1 VTAIETETDTTR
13 VMGPAA
19 MATALILASG
29 SLIRAQLLRGAGLDF
44 SIETA
49 PVDEAEIR
57 IALQAEGAS
66 AGDTAIVLAEAKALR
81 VSRKRPGA
89 LVIGCDQ
96 MLDCNGVW
104 FEKPG
109 DRDHARAHLQ
119 ALRGRD
125 HTLSSGIVVA
135 RDGQRIWHHLSTARL
150 SVRPLSEAFIEA
162 YLDAAGEAVLN
173 SVGAYQLEGLGAQL
187 FSRIEGDY
195 FTILGL
201 PLLPLLDFLRLQG
214 VLKR

>member
-1 VTAIETETDTTR
+1 MAR
-13 VMGPAA
+13 MMGPAA
-19 MATALILASG
+19 PDTTLILASG
-29 SLIRAQLLRGAGLDF
+29 SAIRAQLLRGAGLDF
-44 SIETA
+44 VIEAA
-49 PVDEAEIR
+49 PLDEAEIR
-57 IALQAEGAS
+57 LALQAEGAS
-66 AGDTAIVLAEAKALR
+66 AGDTAIALAEAKALR
-81 VSRKRPGA
+81 ISRKRPGA

-125 HTLSSGIVVA
+125 HTLLSGVVVA
-135 RDGQRIWHHLSTARL
+135 CDGQRIWHHLSTARL
-150 SVRPLSEAFIEA
+150 TVRPLSADFIEA
-162 YLDAAGEAVLN
+162 YLEAAGEAVLN

-201 PLLPLLDFLRLQG
+201 PLLPLLDFLRLHSI
-214 VLKR
+214 LKR

>member
-1 VTAIETETDTTR
+1 MAW
-13 VMGPAA
+13 VMGPSARE
-19 MATALILASG
+19 TTLILASG
-29 SLIRAQLLRGAGLDF
+29 SAIRAQLLRGAGLDF
-44 SIETA
+44 VIETA

-57 IALQAEGAS
+57 LALQAEGAS
-66 AGDTAIVLAEAKALR
+66 TGDTAIALAEAKALR
-81 VSRKRPGA
+81 ISRKRPGT

-119 ALRGRD
+119 ALRGCD
-125 HTLSSGIVVA
+125 HTLLSGVVVA

-150 SVRPLSEAFIEA
+150 TVRPLSEDFIEA
-162 YLDAAGEAVLN
+162 YLEAAGEAVLN

-187 FSRIEGDY
+187 FSRIDGDY

-201 PLLPLLDFLRLQG
+201 PLLP
-214 VLKR
+214 

>member
-1 VTAIETETDTTR
+1 MSSEALLT
-13 VMGPAA
+13 GPAPQK
-19 MATALILASG
+19 LILASG
-29 SLIRAQLLRGAGLDF
+29 SRIRAELLRNAGVDF
-44 SIETA
+44 EIQTA

-57 IALQAEGAS
+57 RSLQAEGATV
-66 AGDTAIVLAEAKALR
+66 GDAAIALAEAKAMR
-81 VSRKRPGA
+81 VSRRNPGA

-104 FEKPG
+104 FEKPV

-119 ALRGRD
+119 AFSGKTHRLQA
-125 HTLSSGIVVA
+125 GIVVA
-135 RDGQRIWHHLSTARL
+135 RDGQRLWHNLSIASLTVRVL
-150 SVRPLSEAFIEA
+150 SPDFIEA
-162 YLDAAGEAVLN
+162 YLDAAGEPILN

-201 PLLPLLDFLRLQG
+201 PLLPLLDFLRAHG
-214 VLKR
+214 AVPR

>member
-1 VTAIETETDTTR
+1 
-13 VMGPAA
+13 MKGPAA
-19 MATALILASG
+19 PETMLILASG
-29 SLIRAQLLRGAGLDF
+29 SAIRADLLHGAGLDF
-44 SIETA
+44 VIETA
-49 PVDEAEIR
+49 PLDEAEIR
-57 IALQAEGAS
+57 IALQAEGAT
-66 AGDTAIVLAEAKALR
+66 AGDTAVALAEAKALR

-109 DRDHARAHLQ
+109 DRAHARAHLQ
-119 ALRGRD
+119 ALRGRV

-135 RDGQRIWHHLSTARL
+135 RDGQRIWHELSTARL
-150 SVRPLSEAFIEA
+150 TMRALSEAFIEA
-162 YLDAAGEAVLN
+162 YLDAVGDSVLH
-173 SVGAYQLEGLGAQL
+173 SVGAYQLEGFGAQL
-187 FSRIEGDY
+187 FSRIDGDY

-201 PLLPLLDFLRLQG
+201 PLLPLLDFLRQQG

>member
-1 VTAIETETDTTR
+1 MTSTATKTGTPGMMESTVSAIT
-13 VMGPAA
+13 V
-19 MATALILASG
+19 ILASG
-29 SLIRAQLLRGAGLDF
+29 SSIRAQLLRGAGLDF
-44 SIETA
+44 TVETA

-57 IALQAEGAS
+57 LALHAEGVS
-66 AGDTAIVLAEAKALR
+66 AGETATALAEAKALR

-104 FEKPG
+104 FEKPA

-135 RDGQRIWHHLSTARL
+135 RGGQRVWDHLSTARL
-150 SVRPLSEAFIEA
+150 TMRPLSEDFIEA
-162 YLDAAGEAVLN
+162 YLDAAGEAALS

-214 VLKR
+214 ILKR

>member
-1 VTAIETETDTTR
+1 MAR
-13 VMGPAA
+13 MMGPAA
-19 MATALILASG
+19 RETTLILASG
-29 SLIRAQLLRGAGLDF
+29 SAIRAQLLRGAGLDF
-44 SIETA
+44 VIETA

-57 IALQAEGAS
+57 LALQAEGAS
-66 AGDTAIVLAEAKALR
+66 TGDTAIALAEAKALR
-81 VSRKRPGA
+81 ISRKRPGT

-96 MLDCNGVW
+96 MLDCNGAW

-125 HTLSSGIVVA
+125 HTLLSGVVVA

-150 SVRPLSEAFIEA
+150 TVRPLSEDFIEA
-162 YLDAAGEAVLN
+162 YLEAAGEAVLN

-187 FSRIEGDY
+187 FSRIDGDY

-201 PLLPLLDFLRLQG
+201 PLLPLLDFLRLHG
-214 VLKR
+214 ILKR

>member
-1 VTAIETETDTTR
+1 MAR
-13 VMGPAA
+13 MMGPAA
-19 MATALILASG
+19 RETTLILASG
-29 SLIRAQLLRGAGLDF
+29 SAIRAQLLRGAGLDF
-44 SIETA
+44 VIETA

-57 IALQAEGAS
+57 LALQAEGAS
-66 AGDTAIVLAEAKALR
+66 TGDTAIALAEAKALR
-81 VSRKRPGA
+81 ISRKHPGT

-125 HTLSSGIVVA
+125 HTLLSGVVVA

-150 SVRPLSEAFIEA
+150 TVRPLSEDFIEA
-162 YLDAAGEAVLN
+162 YLEAAGEAVLN

-187 FSRIEGDY
+187 FSRIDGDY

-201 PLLPLLDFLRLQG
+201 PLLPLLDFLRLHG
-214 VLKR
+214 ILKR